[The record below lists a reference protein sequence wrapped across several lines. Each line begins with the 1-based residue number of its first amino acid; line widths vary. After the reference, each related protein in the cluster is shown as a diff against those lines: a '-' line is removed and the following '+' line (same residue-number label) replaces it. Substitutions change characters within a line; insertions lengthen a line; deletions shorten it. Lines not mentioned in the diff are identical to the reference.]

1 MKESMW
7 GYLIIALGIVI
18 VGVLFLV
25 QRLTTTNEQDY
36 FLSREILESS
46 MYDAVDWGT
55 YLRSGKLVMSKEKFV
70 AIFTRR
76 FAESVNADRTYTLNF
91 YDIYEYPPKA
101 TIMIMTKTGEQS
113 INSMNDEDSAVDLNV
128 NTFITG
134 ILETDEVTDE
144 VVMTYSTSFG
154 DVNKDGKLNETDLN
168 IIAEGIKKNNLTAE
182 QKKIADVN
190 DDKKVDYNDLR
201 ILQRV
206 VYSITPLDVDLN
218 NVVDCEDV
226 KLVKKA
232 INKPP
237 KATLTDKQKIAA
249 DANNDGNIDAS
260 DITIMETA
268 LGTTCK

>member
-36 FLSREILESS
+36 FLGREVLESS

-101 TIMIMTKTGEQS
+101 TIMIKTQTGETTIS
-113 INSMNDEDSAVDLNV
+113 DDAINVDI

-134 ILETDEVTDE
+134 ILETSQETND
-144 VVMTYSTSFG
+144 VVMSYSTSYG
-154 DVNKDGKLNETDLN
+154 DVNKDKKLNEADIT
-168 IIAEGIKKNNLTAE
+168 IIENGIKNNNLTEE

-190 DDKKVDYNDLR
+190 DDKKVDYADLR
-201 ILQRV
+201 IIQRV
-206 VYSITPLDVDLN
+206 VYNLVPLDADLSG
-218 NVVDCEDV
+218 VFDGEDV

-232 INKPP
+232 VKNQV
-237 KATLTDKQKIAA
+237 TLNEKQKIAA
-249 DANNDGNIDAS
+249 DANNDGKITNADV
-260 DITIMETA
+260 TIMETA
-268 LGTTCK
+268 LNN